1 MNRVLEY
8 TGKQNILEVWP
19 EMELFVHGGMN
30 FNPYRE
36 QYRRIFPSDT
46 MKYME
51 TYNASEGFFAIQDDP
66 SRDDMLLMLDYGV
79 YYEFLPVSDLGD
91 PSKAVPLEGVKQG
104 VNYAM
109 IISTSNGLW
118 RYQIGDTV
126 EFTSLAPYKIKIT
139 GRTKHFINAFGE
151 ELIIDNAETA
161 LQAACAA
168 TGALVS
174 DYTAGPI
181 YMGDRSKGSHQ
192 WLIEFNRAPEDMD
205 QFTDCLDRELQHV
218 NSDYEAKRFRD
229 TTLMRP
235 TVTVLS
241 EGAFYRWMKSRGKTG
256 GQNKVPRLCNDR
268 TYIEQLLAIEK

>member
-1 MNRVLEY
+1 
-8 TGKQNILEVWP
+8 
-19 EMELFVHGGMN
+19 
-30 FNPYRE
+30 
-36 QYRRIFPSDT
+36 
-46 MKYME
+46 
-51 TYNASEGFFAIQDDP
+51 
-66 SRDDMLLMLDYGV
+66 MLLMLDYGV

-181 YMGDRSKGSHQ
+181 YMGDRSKGSHMADRV
-192 WLIEFNRAPEDMD
+192 NRAPEDMD
-205 QFTDCLDRELQHV
+205 QLRTVWTGSCNTF

-229 TTLMRP
+229 TTWSVRLLRCFP
-235 TVTVLS
+235 RVLFTA
-241 EGAFYRWMKSRGKTG
+241 G
-256 GQNKVPRLCNDR
+256 
-268 TYIEQLLAIEK
+268 

>member
-1 MNRVLEY
+1 MGLVAPYARPETTLIPVSKRRCRRFAARRCRLVVVAGVPSWNLVLMNRVLEY

-126 EFTSLAPYKIKIT
+126 
-139 GRTKHFINAFGE
+139 RR
-151 ELIIDNAETA
+151 
-161 LQAACAA
+161 
-168 TGALVS
+168 
-174 DYTAGPI
+174 
-181 YMGDRSKGSHQ
+181 RSH
-192 WLIEFNRAPEDMD
+192 
-205 QFTDCLDRELQHV
+205 
-218 NSDYEAKRFRD
+218 
-229 TTLMRP
+229 P
-235 TVTVLS
+235 T
-241 EGAFYRWMKSRGKTG
+241 KSRLRVVRSILSMRSAR
-256 GQNKVPRLCNDR
+256 N
-268 TYIEQLLAIEK
+268 

>member
-1 MNRVLEY
+1 
-8 TGKQNILEVWP
+8 
-19 EMELFVHGGMN
+19 MN

-139 GRTKHFINAFGE
+139 GRTI
-151 ELIIDNAETA
+151 
-161 LQAACAA
+161 
-168 TGALVS
+168 
-174 DYTAGPI
+174 
-181 YMGDRSKGSHQ
+181 RSMCSA
-192 WLIEFNRAPEDMD
+192 R
-205 QFTDCLDRELQHV
+205 
-218 NSDYEAKRFRD
+218 S
-229 TTLMRP
+229 
-235 TVTVLS
+235 
-241 EGAFYRWMKSRGKTG
+241 
-256 GQNKVPRLCNDR
+256 
-268 TYIEQLLAIEK
+268 